1 MGIEMLNEIFEVC
14 IIPLLG
20 VLTAYLV
27 KFINAKSA
35 ELASSRQSELER
47 KYITMLNDTIT
58 DCVIATTQTYVDSL
72 KKQGAFDADAQKMA
86 FTMTYTSVMNLL
98 TEEATEYLNEAV
110 GDLNLY
116 ITQKIE
122 AEVNLNKTNISE

>member
-1 MGIEMLNEIFEVC
+1 MEMLAEIFEVC

-20 VLTAYLV
+20 VLTAYFV

-35 ELASSRQSELER
+35 ELATKSKNEIER
-47 KYITMLNDTIT
+47 KYINMLNDTIT

-72 KKQGAFDADAQKMA
+72 KKQDAFDADAQKMA
-86 FTMTYTSVMNLL
+86 FTMTYTAVMNLL

-122 AEVNLNKTNISE
+122 AEVNLNKTIIAE